1 MKRSITLGIIGW
13 FIATLGSIK
22 ATAQDTPAAPPPPP
36 PPPAVNQKESQ
47 EIIIRKKGDKDTKL
61 TLEIAD
67 GKVTINGKPL
77 AEFNEDGVTINNR
90 KMIVRDGDKIT
101 MNFDGKMMELDSKLA
116 DLDRNMKNF
125 DFKFDGNDLAWG
137 GDTKEYTYLGVSTT
151 KTDDGAKVT
160 AVTKDSPAEK
170 AGLQKDD
177 IIYKIDDSK
186 IDGTSSLSDVVRSKK
201 DGEKVK
207 VYYLRDG
214 KKKDVKAVLST
225 TKSVVT
231 RSFTYTG
238 PDGVKS
244 LTIPRTPRTPGTPR
258 VYGNGNFNDDFN
270 DVQLFTRRQKLG
282 LKIQDTEES
291 TGVKVLDVEAASA
304 AAVAGLMKDD
314 VITEIGGVK
323 VTNTDEAR
331 EQLQENKDKST
342 YAVKAKRNGSEMNF
356 TIKIPKNL
364 KTANL

>member
-22 ATAQDTPAAPPPPP
+22 ATAQDTPPPPPP
-36 PPPAVNQKESQ
+36 PPVISQKDQKESQ

-61 TLEIAD
+61 TVEIAD

-90 KMIVRDGDKIT
+90 KMIVRDGNKVMMDINGKMT
-101 MNFDGKMMELDSKLA
+101 DLNDLTRSFNFDKLSSLDL
-116 DLDRNMKNF
+116 RF
-125 DFKFDGNDLAWG
+125 DDDNDFAWG

-151 KTDDGAKVT
+151 KADDGVKVT
-160 AVTKDSPAEK
+160 NVTKDSPADK
-170 AGLQKDD
+170 AGIEKDD
-177 IIYKIDDSK
+177 VIYKIDDTK
-186 IDGTSSLSDVVRSKK
+186 IDGTAKLSETVRAKK

-214 KKKDVKAVLST
+214 KKKDVKATLST

-244 LTIPRTPRTPGTPR
+244 LTIPRTRTLR
-258 VYGNGNFNDDFN
+258 GNGNLNGDFN
-270 DVQLFTRRQKLG
+270 DVQIFSRRQKLG
-282 LKIQDTEES
+282 LKIQDTEEG

-304 AAVAGLMKDD
+304 AATAGLMKDD

-331 EQLQENKDKST
+331 TQLQENKDKST

>member
-22 ATAQDTPAAPPPPP
+22 ATAQETPPTPP
-36 PPPAVNQKESQ
+36 PPPAINQKESQ
-47 EIIIRKKGDKDTKL
+47 EITIRKKGDKDTKL

-90 KMIVRDGDKIT
+90 KMIVRDGDRI
-101 MNFDGKMMELDSKLA
+101 MMDIDGKMTDLNDLSKLTF
-116 DLDRNMKNF
+116 DRFDKMKNL
-125 DFKFDGNDLAWG
+125 DLRLDNQNFNWD

-160 AVTKDSPAEK
+160 NVTKDSPADK
-170 AGLQKDD
+170 AGIQKDD
-177 IIYKIDDSK
+177 IIYKIDDTK
-186 IDGTSSLSDVVRSKK
+186 IDGTSSLSETIRAKK

-207 VYYLRDG
+207 IHYLRDG
-214 KKKDVKAVLST
+214 KKKDVKATLST

-244 LTIPRTPRTPGTPR
+244 LTVPGVKGR
-258 VYGNGNFNDDFN
+258 VYGRGDFN
-270 DVQLFTRRQKLG
+270 DNINDVQIFSRRQKLG
-282 LKIQDTEES
+282 LKIQDTEEG

-304 AAVAGLMKDD
+304 AATAGLMKDD
-314 VITEIGGVK
+314 VITEIGGAK
-323 VTNTDEAR
+323 VSNTDEAR
-331 EQLQENKDKST
+331 TQLQENKDKNN

-364 KTANL
+364 KTATL